1 VAGGA
6 HLVDLE
12 QNCIAI
18 AVESDFADVLRVA
31 RGITLDPILLR
42 PAVERVRSA
51 LSSGASP
58 GEIKLL
64 ESTARSSKEAADSL
78 GIEVGQIAASIIF
91 RLPNDSPVLVIT
103 RGRQRVDT
111 DLITKHLGVAELL
124 RADADYI
131 KNISG
136 FTIGG
141 VSPVGWI
148 TSPLSIIDV
157 ALNDYDVVWA
167 AAGHPHAV
175 YPTTFEELQR
185 MTGSTP
191 LVVGE

>member
-1 VAGGA
+1 M
-6 HLVDLE
+6 DP
-12 QNCIAI
+12 
-18 AVESDFADVLRVA
+18 
-31 RGITLDPILLR
+31 TLSR

-51 LSSGASP
+51 LKSGDSFA
-58 GEIKLL
+58 EIKLL
-64 ESTARSSKEAADSL
+64 ESSARSSKEAADSL

-91 RLPNDSPVLVIT
+91 RLPDDSPVLVIT
-103 RGRQRVDT
+103 SGRHRVDT

-157 ALNDYDVVWA
+157 ALSDYDVVWA

>member
-1 VAGGA
+1 MT
-6 HLVDLE
+6 
-12 QNCIAI
+12 I
-18 AVESDFADVLRVA
+18 
-31 RGITLDPILLR
+31 DPILLR

-51 LSSGASP
+51 LSSGAST

-103 RGRQRVDT
+103 SGRHRVDT

-148 TSPLSIIDV
+148 TSPLSIIDI

>member
-1 VAGGA
+1 M
-6 HLVDLE
+6 DP
-12 QNCIAI
+12 
-18 AVESDFADVLRVA
+18 
-31 RGITLDPILLR
+31 TLSR

-51 LSSGASP
+51 LKSGDSFA
-58 GEIKLL
+58 EIKLL
-64 ESTARSSKEAADSL
+64 ESSARSSKEAADSL

-91 RLPNDSPVLVIT
+91 RLPDDSPVLVIT
-103 RGRQRVDT
+103 SGRHRVDT
-111 DLITKHLGVAELL
+111 DLITKHLGIAELL

-148 TSPLSIIDV
+148 TSPLSIIDI

>member
-1 VAGGA
+1 M
-6 HLVDLE
+6 DP
-12 QNCIAI
+12 
-18 AVESDFADVLRVA
+18 
-31 RGITLDPILLR
+31 TLSR

-51 LSSGASP
+51 LKSGDSFA
-58 GEIKLL
+58 EIKLL
-64 ESTARSSKEAADSL
+64 ESSARSSKEAADSL

-91 RLPNDSPVLVIT
+91 RLPDDSPVLVIT
-103 RGRQRVDT
+103 SGRHRVDT
-111 DLITKHLGVAELL
+111 DLITKHLGIAELL

-148 TSPLSIIDV
+148 TSPLSIIDI

-185 MTGSTP
+185 MTGLTP

>member
-1 VAGGA
+1 M
-6 HLVDLE
+6 DP
-12 QNCIAI
+12 
-18 AVESDFADVLRVA
+18 
-31 RGITLDPILLR
+31 TLSR

-51 LSSGASP
+51 LKSGDSFA
-58 GEIKLL
+58 EIKLL
-64 ESTARSSKEAADSL
+64 ESSARSSKEAADSL

-91 RLPNDSPVLVIT
+91 RLPDDSPVLVIT
-103 RGRQRVDT
+103 SGRHRVDT
-111 DLITKHLGVAELL
+111 DLITKHLGVAELQ

-148 TSPLSIIDV
+148 TSPLSIIDI